1 MCFQSLAVTHNK
13 SLINFMQKYFALSPP
28 PPSLGPT
35 AERRKIREAAWTVFY
50 SAQLRAHRKASIGGS
65 CNRLT
70 HRMPQ

>member
-28 PPSLGPT
+28 PLSLGPT
-35 AERRKIREAAWTVFY
+35 AKRRKIRDADFYLTQLKADQMPVAAVTD
-50 SAQLRAHRKASIGGS
+50 LP
-65 CNRLT
+65 